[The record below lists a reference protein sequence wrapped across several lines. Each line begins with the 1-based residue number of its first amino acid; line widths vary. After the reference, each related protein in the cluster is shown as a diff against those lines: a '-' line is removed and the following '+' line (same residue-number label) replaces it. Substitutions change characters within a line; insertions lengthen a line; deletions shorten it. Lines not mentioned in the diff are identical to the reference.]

1 MIDLPA
7 PEFELKDLD
16 GETISL
22 MSLKGKVVLLNTE
35 NNVIDSY
42 KVSGIPTKFSGKGQ
56 LSPFRSSEVFY
67 IFFAED
73 HHLYVRVHKNP
84 QRKLMALEKDVFSFR
99 GKFTFKR
106 DNDGQINSFVL
117 DAGRVTNLKFIK
129 QE

>member
-42 KVSGIPTKFSGKGQ
+42 KVSGIPTKFFIDKSIISSFPVNQKPKRKNHRVVPYGM
-56 LSPFRSSEVFY
+56 SP
-67 IFFAED
+67 
-73 HHLYVRVHKNP
+73 
-84 QRKLMALEKDVFSFR
+84 
-99 GKFTFKR
+99 
-106 DNDGQINSFVL
+106 
-117 DAGRVTNLKFIK
+117 
-129 QE
+129 